1 MVTPFT
7 YFDLVDALSQ
17 PGCAI
22 CQLLRRDSER
32 SLDALLYE
40 YVNDPEVRAAFR
52 ARRGLCNEHSW
63 ELSRHT
69 GNLLGIVL
77 LYRGVIDEVL
87 GAFRQELPEIPP
99 AAGHRTAGRAG
110 GLHKQAVQALIKALQ
125 PGKKCMICETLA
137 AAERQYLEVFS
148 EYVTDEKILG
158 LYRQS
163 DGLCLP
169 HFRQILKITGAT
181 ERLALL
187 VSIQHGIWSR
197 LYADLQEFIDKSDY
211 RRISEEKG
219 AEGDSWRRAIRGT
232 AGEEGVFG
240 KDG

>member
-7 YFDLVDALSQ
+7 YFDLVDAFAQ

-22 CQLLRRDSER
+22 CHLLRRDAER

-63 ELSRHT
+63 QLASHT
-69 GNLLGIVL
+69 GNLLGIAL

-87 GAFRQELPEIPP
+87 TAFRQTLPQPGP
-99 AAGHRTAGRAG
+99 AEGASASWLRDLPR
-110 GLHKQAVQALIKALQ
+110 QAIHVLNRALQ
-125 PGKKCMICETLA
+125 PGRKCMICESLA
-137 AAERQYLEVFS
+137 GAEGQYLQVLS
-148 EYVTDEKILG
+148 EYVTDEKL
-158 LYRQS
+158 LKAYRDS

-169 HFRQILKITGAT
+169 HFRKMLKTTQAPD
-181 ERLALL
+181 RSALL
-187 VSIQHGIWSR
+187 VSVQFAIWSR

-211 RRISEEKG
+211 RRISEAKG
-219 AEGDSWRRAIRGT
+219 IEGDSWRRAIRGT
-232 AGEEGVFG
+232 AGEDGVFG
-240 KDG
+240 KDT